1 MKRYYQLEEEADE
14 PHAGTQG
21 NLAGRRGTH
30 SQASASAQRQHSNK
44 FDVGAG
50 NKAVRGREVGRQ
62 KGKGK
67 WTQMND
73 RRDDGDGEF
82 EARGEI
88 VRVAELGMSSDS
100 AGDDAS
106 QGEEADEEARAAQR
120 FLAIRCL
127 IAMRSR
133 CACFP

>member
-14 PHAGTQG
+14 PHEGTQG
-21 NLAGRRGTH
+21 DLAARRGTH

-50 NKAVRGREVGRQ
+50 NKVVRGREVGKQ

-67 WTQMND
+67 WAQMND
-73 RRDDGDGEF
+73 RRDNGDGEV
-82 EARGEI
+82 EARGEV
-88 VRVAELGMSSDS
+88 VRVAELVMSSDS
-100 AGDDAS
+100 AGDDGS

-127 IAMRSR
+127 IAMR